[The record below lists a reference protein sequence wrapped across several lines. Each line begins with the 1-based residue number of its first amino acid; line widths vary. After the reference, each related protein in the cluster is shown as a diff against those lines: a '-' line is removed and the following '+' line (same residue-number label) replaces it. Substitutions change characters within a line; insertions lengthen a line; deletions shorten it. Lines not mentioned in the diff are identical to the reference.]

1 MDEEL
6 ETLVVR
12 VRADTSGFAADV
24 ARMREL
30 AQGPLADGLE
40 RAGDALENGL
50 SRAIRRGVLD
60 FDDLKSAALSAMAE
74 IASAA
79 ISSGIG
85 SIFGGGVGGG
95 GGGGGIAGAATSLL
109 GAALGLP
116 GRATGG
122 PVTGGRAYMVGER
135 GPELFVPTGAGHVA
149 APSAPTAAPPIS
161 LTINLS
167 DTGTRDGGEQ
177 LRRSSRQVARSVA
190 HAVERAR

>member
-12 VRADTSGFAADV
+12 VRADTATFAADV

-30 AQGPLADGLE
+30 AQGPLTEGLE

-85 SIFGGGVGGG
+85 SIFGGGVGGS
-95 GGGGGIAGAATSLL
+95 GIAGAATSLL

-149 APSAPTAAPPIS
+149 APTAPSAAAPIS

-177 LRRSSRQVARSVA
+177 LRRSGRQVARAVA